1 METNPKDFDPATYPK
16 SDQLRGL
23 HSNDLEDRLPFP
35 TVTNG
40 IKGER
45 NRRVH
50 ASSPSSVLDTF
61 IFSNGS
67 PPLLPGY
74 DPRKI
79 DGNYGEAR
87 DREGNALKRYSSK
100 SFENDIWRRAEI
112 RSLWKLE
119 RDLSIYRR
127 KIRD

>member
-61 IFSNGS
+61 IFSNG
-67 PPLLPGY
+67 Y
-74 DPRKI
+74 DP
-79 DGNYGEAR
+79 
-87 DREGNALKRYSSK
+87 LPSSPDMIPGR
-100 SFENDIWRRAEI
+100 STEI
-112 RSLWKLE
+112 TERLE
-119 RDLSIYRR
+119 IGRGTL
-127 KIRD
+127 